1 MTVMDATNH
10 RCHRLFTGKWLS
22 DSVGAI
28 LKPRDPMVL
37 LAPALFVINLTAAL
51 NFVTAAPVDPTCR

>member
-10 RCHRLFTGKWLS
+10 RCHRLFTGKWPS

-28 LKPRDPMVL
+28 LEPRDPIVL
-37 LAPALFVINLTAAL
+37 LAPAQFVINLTAAL
-51 NFVTAAPVDPTCR
+51 NFVTADPVDPTCR